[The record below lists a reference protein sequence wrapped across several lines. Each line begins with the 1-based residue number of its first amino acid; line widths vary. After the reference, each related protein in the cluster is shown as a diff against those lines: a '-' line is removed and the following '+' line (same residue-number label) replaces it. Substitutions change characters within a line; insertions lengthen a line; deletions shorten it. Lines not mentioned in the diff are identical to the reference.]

1 MTNLS
6 LDTLLEQARI
16 QSVLN
21 LYATAL
27 DARDWA
33 ALDGVF
39 TADASAN
46 YGELGEFR
54 GRQAI
59 VDLVS
64 HVLNQCGP
72 TQHLLGNYRIAVDGD
87 SATAACYLQAIH
99 VGLGAHQGKLMTVWG
114 EYRDRLVKTAD
125 GWRIVHRQLAGI
137 HAEGDIGV
145 V

>member
-1 MTNLS
+1 MSVFYWRDSCPPTAPSYPPKRKITMTNLS

-72 TQHLLGNYRIAVDGD
+72 TQHLLGTYRIAVDGD
-87 SATAACYLQAIH
+87 
-99 VGLGAHQGKLMTVWG
+99 
-114 EYRDRLVKTAD
+114 
-125 GWRIVHRQLAGI
+125 
-137 HAEGDIGV
+137 
-145 V
+145 